1 MGDLYQTSRT
11 TGPTYRARPGL
22 WLHRPRSTSSLAS
35 GVVAWAGGLALL
47 VILAAGVTR
56 LLLGWHGG

>member
-11 TGPTYRARPGL
+11 TGPAYRARPGL
-22 WLHRPRSTSSLAS
+22 WLHRPRSSAVAS

-47 VILAAGVTR
+47 VILAAGLTR
-56 LLLGWHGG
+56 LILGWNGG